1 MALNVGITGGIGSGK
16 TTICKIFE
24 TLDIQ
29 VYYADDRAKYL
40 MSNDL
45 TLISGIKSLFGN
57 EAYLDKKLNRKFIS
71 DIVFNNPEK
80 LKALNNLVHPAV
92 QKDGI
97 EWHNSQQNTPYTLR
111 EAALLIESGTYKHLD
126 KLIVVIAD
134 ESLRL
139 ERVIARDNTDIN
151 SVKKRMQQQMQDDE
165 RLKYADFVIDN
176 NGQNS
181 LLNQVYSIHQK
192 LMLLIKEK

>member
-24 TLDIQ
+24 TLGIP

-45 TLISGIKSLFGN
+45 TLINGIKELFGN

-71 DIVFNNPEK
+71 DIVFNNPEE

-97 EWHNSQQNTPYTLR
+97 VWHNSQQNTPYTLR

-151 SVKKRMQQQMQDDE
+151 SVKKRMQQQMQDEE

>member
-192 LMLLIKEK
+192 LMLQIKEK